1 MDENAMAAKKARRSK
16 VQMVW
21 NVRELDEEEDIDS
34 TDVMEPNCQRKTPW
48 FGWLGLAIMILSEI
62 TLWAGY
68 IMIAVGS
75 GHVGER
81 PVIPVGLCDDLSSPV
96 WIV

>member
-1 MDENAMAAKKARRSK
+1 
-16 VQMVW
+16 MVW

-62 TLWAGY
+62 ALWSHFHLVAIGFTPALWTGY

-75 GHVGER
+75 GHVAER